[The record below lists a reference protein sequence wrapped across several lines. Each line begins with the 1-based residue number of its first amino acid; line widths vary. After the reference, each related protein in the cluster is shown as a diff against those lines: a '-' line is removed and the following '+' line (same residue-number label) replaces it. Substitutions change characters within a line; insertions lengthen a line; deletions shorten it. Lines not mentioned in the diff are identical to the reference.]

1 MKKLIAANW
10 KMNKTV
16 KESIEFVKEFK
27 KLVKKIKNVYIVI
40 CPAFTALQAVS
51 KALKGSDIKL
61 GAQNMHFED
70 SGAYTGEISPAMLK
84 EIGCEYVI
92 LGHSERREI
101 GENDLLINKKVIAA
115 LKHGLK
121 PILCIGENLEQRKNN
136 KTKIIIENQLKNC
149 LNNIDKNQILKV
161 NIAYEPV
168 WAISKGD
175 PKHKAATSKDAE
187 EGHKLIRYILAKM
200 YGSNAAKKVRVI
212 YGGSMKPENAK
223 ELLAMPNIDG
233 GLVGNASLNAKSFA
247 EIVKFATNKD
257 ILNRTFGMVKG
268 KWKKSAQKIKNQAR
282 KELY

>member
-16 KESIEFVKEFK
+16 KESVEFIIQFK
-27 KLVKKIKNVYIVI
+27 KLVKDEKNVEIII
-40 CPAFTALQAVS
+40 CPPFTALNEIKKS
-51 KALKGSDIKL
+51 IKNLNIKL

-70 SGAYTGEISPAMLK
+70 SGAFTGEVSPLMLR

-101 GENDLLINKKVIAA
+101 FGEDNSLINKKVIAA

-121 PILCIGENLEQRKNN
+121 PILCIGENLEQRKNE
-136 KTKIIIENQLKNC
+136 KTKEVIENQLKYC
-149 LNNIDKNQILKV
+149 LKNIDKNQILKI
-161 NIAYEPV
+161 NIAYEPI

-175 PKHKAATSKDAE
+175 PHHKAATKEDAE
-187 EGHKLIRYILAKM
+187 EGHKFIRNVLAEM
-200 YGSNAAKKVRVI
+200 YGNDAAKNARII

-233 GLVGNASLNAKSFA
+233 GLVGNASLDAKSFA
-247 EIVKFATNKD
+247 EIVK
-257 ILNRTFGMVKG
+257 
-268 KWKKSAQKIKNQAR
+268 SAK
-282 KELY
+282 